1 MPFSGV
7 LNSDITNTSLCWE
20 ESKNIMNH
28 PVHKYLMLLI
38 TQRYQLGHLCFI
50 RANSEGPVGEE
61 GVGEG
66 GLQDLGEGSHGY
78 QGERGGIGRRWQNT
92 KGGL

>member
-1 MPFSGV
+1 
-7 LNSDITNTSLCWE
+7 
-20 ESKNIMNH
+20 
-28 PVHKYLMLLI
+28 MLLI

-78 QGERGGIGRRWQNT
+78 QGERGGNWSSLTEHKRGT
-92 KGGL
+92 VES

>member
-1 MPFSGV
+1 
-7 LNSDITNTSLCWE
+7 
-20 ESKNIMNH
+20 
-28 PVHKYLMLLI
+28 MLLI

-78 QGERGGIGRRWQNT
+78 QGERGGIGRR
-92 KGGL
+92 

>member
-1 MPFSGV
+1 M
-7 LNSDITNTSLCWE
+7 I
-20 ESKNIMNH
+20 
-28 PVHKYLMLLI
+28 LLI

-78 QGERGGIGRRWQNT
+78 QGERGGNWSSLTEHKRGT
-92 KGGL
+92 VES

>member
-1 MPFSGV
+1 M
-7 LNSDITNTSLCWE
+7 
-20 ESKNIMNH
+20 K
-28 PVHKYLMLLI
+28 
-38 TQRYQLGHLCFI
+38 
-50 RANSEGPVGEE
+50 ANSEGPVGEE
-61 GVGEG
+61 EVGEG

>member
-1 MPFSGV
+1 
-7 LNSDITNTSLCWE
+7 
-20 ESKNIMNH
+20 MNH

-61 GVGEG
+61 EG

-78 QGERGGIGRRWQNT
+78 QGERGGIGRR
-92 KGGL
+92 